1 MPAAAVAKPIELSS
15 NSLRHGVDARG
26 PGVFVMRN
34 RIAVASAAFATLL
47 LTAGSALAG
56 AVVVTPTPEPVS
68 LSLLAVGVGGL
79 ALLRRFRG
87 K

>member
-1 MPAAAVAKPIELSS
+1 
-15 NSLRHGVDARG
+15 
-26 PGVFVMRN
+26 MRN
-34 RIAVASAAFATLL
+34 RITVAIGAVATLL

-56 AVVVTPTPEPVS
+56 PAVTSAPEPVS

-79 ALLRRFRG
+79 ALARRFRG